1 MDMKPTSFSDTEP
14 IPKKY
19 KQPVGDYID
28 DILESQPWSRELGQQ
43 QVIRGGEKD
52 ENKKVTWE

>member
-1 MDMKPTSFSDTEP
+1 MKPTSFSDTTP

-19 KQPVGDYID
+19 EQPVGEYID
-28 DILESQPWSRELGQQ
+28 DILESQDWSREMGQQ

-52 ENKKVTWE
+52 VNRKVNFE